1 MVQLEVWGKYA
12 LFSRPELSVERVSYD
27 VITPSAARGIIEAIY
42 WHPGLKY
49 KVNKIYVLNPIKFA
63 SVRRNEVKNKAL
75 ASDARRAMMGQGKDI
90 SVAAAPQIVQRS
102 SLLLQDV
109 HYVIEAEFSMT
120 KNAAPSDSPAK
131 FASILNRR
139 MEKGQCYHTPC
150 FGCREFT
157 ANFRPWTGGP
167 IPTIDETRDLGLMA
181 YDFDYKDPS
190 NPVAMFFR
198 ARMEH
203 GMIDIKNSEVYR

>member
-49 KVNKIYVLNPIKFA
+49 KINKIYVLNPIKFA

-131 FASILNRR
+131 FTSILNRR

-150 FGCREFT
+150 FGCREFPV
-157 ANFRPWTGGP
+157 NFRPWAGGP

-181 YDFDYKDPS
+181 YDFDYTDPEA
-190 NPVAMFFR
+190 PVAMFFR
-198 ARMEH
+198 AKMEH
-203 GMIDIKNSEVYR
+203 GTIDVKNSEVYR

>member
-49 KVNKIYVLNPIKFA
+49 KINKIYVLNPIKFA

-150 FGCREFT
+150 FGCREFP
-157 ANFRPWTGGP
+157 ANFRPWSGEP

-181 YDFDYKDPS
+181 YDFDYTDPA

-198 ARMEH
+198 AKMEH
-203 GMIDIKNSEVYR
+203 GTIDVKNSEVYR